1 GAAVELGEL
10 LVRDLAEPAHRA
22 GQLDTAPAA
31 RTDHAQLDL
40 EALRGGREALEVL
53 AGLERPDCEHEV
65 ALGSAAVRRE
75 DGGDGVRDDAD
86 ALLVDA
92 QQLDELPLRE
102 LGDRNHTPR
111 GADDPRHERATVRA
125 RPEPERLG
133 I

>member
-1 GAAVELGEL
+1 LAGAAGARDDRAAAGERLEDRDAEPLVQRRVREAAGAAVELGEL

-92 QQLDELPLRE
+92 QQLDE
-102 LGDRNHTPR
+102 
-111 GADDPRHERATVRA
+111 
-125 RPEPERLG
+125 
-133 I
+133 